1 MTITEFISSM
11 PEELTTFF
19 EETDAN
25 LTGKGYRCEIK
36 QAKSGPLVSYKKDKK
51 TLLNYVCRKT
61 GVKIRL
67 YAANVGHYEHF
78 LDTLPDK
85 MKTEILKATDCK
97 KLNGLSC
104 SPSCPGGY
112 VFNLDGSIYKNA
124 AAWRFYTK
132 HPLKYGKNQADNL
145 VTVENSFLRI
155 SAQIFSRFLL
165 VFSITYVKHRQLRIY
180 NKIY

>member
-36 QAKSGPLVSYKKDKK
+36 EAKSGPLVSYKKDKK

-112 VFNLDGSIYKNA
+112 VFNLDGSIYKKCRSMA
-124 AAWRFYTK
+124 FLHTLSTDSCGYITK
-132 HPLKYGKNQADNL
+132 FIELE
-145 VTVENSFLRI
+145 TEE
-155 SAQIFSRFLL
+155 
-165 VFSITYVKHRQLRIY
+165 
-180 NKIY
+180 